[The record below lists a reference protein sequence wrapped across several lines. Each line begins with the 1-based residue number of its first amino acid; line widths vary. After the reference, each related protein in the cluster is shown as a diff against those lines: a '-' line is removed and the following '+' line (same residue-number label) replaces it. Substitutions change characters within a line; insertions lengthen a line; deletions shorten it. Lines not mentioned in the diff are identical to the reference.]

1 MLAINAL
8 YRLPRGELLLQDAP
22 ELIEKVCTRAANHTS
37 SRRSSITLGS
47 CCVIPMKHFRGNL
60 NPPYAPKI
68 EMAVQVATPLPRSLL
83 GWASTSGGCCSWFS
97 SSCFTSP
104 DSWTQWLSAR
114 QALRHSHIC
123 TDQNITPHFM
133 AQF

>member
-68 EMAVQVATPLPRSLL
+68 EMAVQVATPLPGLFLVGRQLL
-83 GWASTSGGCCSWFS
+83 GAAAAG
-97 SSCFTSP
+97 SP
-104 DSWTQWLSAR
+104 AAVSQVRTHGRNGSAPD
-114 QALRHSHIC
+114 RH
-123 TDQNITPHFM
+123 
-133 AQF
+133 